1 MDDFFVKQDNFKPKI
16 DDNGL
21 VLAKLADISFD
32 FGDTDSASYL
42 INQIY
47 IMLDAYDMSDAFEKT
62 IVRSKFSVR
71 K

>member
-1 MDDFFVKQDNFKPKI
+1 MDSFSVKQDNLKPEI

-21 VLAKLADISFD
+21 VLAKLADISFA
-32 FGDTDSASYL
+32 FGDPESASYL

-47 IMLDAYDMSDAFEKT
+47 STLDAYDMSNAFEKT